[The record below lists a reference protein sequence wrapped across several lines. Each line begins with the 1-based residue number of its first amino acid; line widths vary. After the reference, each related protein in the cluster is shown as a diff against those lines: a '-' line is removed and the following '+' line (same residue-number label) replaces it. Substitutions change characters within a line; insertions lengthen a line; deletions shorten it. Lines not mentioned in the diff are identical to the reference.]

1 MMNLEQFYLLKLA
14 EECSEVAQR
23 ALKQMQFGKNEIQK
37 DQALTNS
44 MRLRAELND
53 LLSVIKILEE
63 MSEIPHAYDLDEYIT
78 KKRAKLEKY
87 LEYSREL
94 GLVG

>member
-87 LEYSREL
+87 LEYSRDL

>member
-1 MMNLEQFYLLKLA
+1 MNLEQFYLLKLA

-87 LEYSREL
+87 LEYSRDL

>member
-63 MSEIPHAYDLDEYIT
+63 MSEIPHAHDLDEYI
-78 KKRAKLEKY
+78 KMKRAKLEKY
-87 LEYSREL
+87 LEYSRDL

>member
-14 EECSEVAQR
+14 EERSEVAQR

-44 MRLRAELND
+44 R
-53 LLSVIKILEE
+53 
-63 MSEIPHAYDLDEYIT
+63 
-78 KKRAKLEKY
+78 
-87 LEYSREL
+87 
-94 GLVG
+94 LVG

>member
-63 MSEIPHAYDLDEYIT
+63 MSEIPHVHDLDEYI
-78 KKRAKLEKY
+78 KRKRAKLEKY
-87 LEYSREL
+87 LEYSRDL

>member
-23 ALKQMQFGKNEIQK
+23 ALKQMQFGKNE
-37 DQALTNS
+37 NS
-44 MRLRAELND
+44 RD
-53 LLSVIKILEE
+53 
-63 MSEIPHAYDLDEYIT
+63 
-78 KKRAKLEKY
+78 
-87 LEYSREL
+87 L

>member
-1 MMNLEQFYLLKLA
+1 MNLEQFYLLKLA

-23 ALKQMQFGKNEIQK
+23 ALKQMLFGKNEIQK

-53 LLSVIKILEE
+53 LLSVIGVLEE
-63 MSEIPHAYDLDEYIT
+63 MSEIPHAHDLDEYI
-78 KKRAKLEKY
+78 KIKRTKLEKY
-87 LEYSREL
+87 LEYSRDL

>member
-1 MMNLEQFYLLKLA
+1 
-14 EECSEVAQR
+14 
-23 ALKQMQFGKNEIQK
+23 MQFGKNEIQK

-87 LEYSREL
+87 LEYSRDL